1 MSPPPPLHSASDTHV
16 TVLVPCY
23 NEEDGIADTVTSLHE
38 AFHDH
43 PDFEILVIDDGST
56 DQTARSLAP
65 LLERYPEVRV
75 LTHDRNRGYGAA
87 LKTGLARSRGRWIAI
102 TDADG
107 TYPNHRLPELI
118 GIADAENADMV
129 VGARTASDA
138 RYSLVRTLPKIFL
151 TAWASWLA
159 KSRIPDLNSGMRV
172 MRKTAVLRFVKIL
185 PDTFS
190 FTTTITLA
198 MLTNAL
204 RVVYVPVGYR
214 PRTGT
219 SKIRPIRDTLR
230 FVQLITRTG
239 MYFAPLRVLSPLIL
253 LLGAAAATSAYYDT
267 VVLGNLTDKTV
278 LLLMFCINTSVF
290 ALLADM
296 IDKRSP

>member
-1 MSPPPPLHSASDTHV
+1 MPTLPTPDSPSDLRV
-16 TVLVPCY
+16 TIVVPCY
-23 NEEDGIADTVTSLHE
+23 NEEDGIEGTVKSLHE
-38 AFHDH
+38 AFRGQ
-43 PDFEILVIDDGST
+43 PAFEILVVDDGST
-56 DQTARSLAP
+56 DQTARSLAA
-65 LLERYPEVRV
+65 LHTLYPEVRV
-75 LTHDRNRGYGAA
+75 LKHERNLGYGAA
-87 LKTGLARSRGRWIAI
+87 LKTGLARAKGSWIAI

-107 TYPNHRLPELI
+107 TYPNHRLPELVQ
-118 GIADAENADMV
+118 IAEAEDADMV

-138 RYSLVRTLPKIFL
+138 RYSPLRTLPKIFL

-159 KSRIPDLNSGMRV
+159 KARIPDLNSGMRV
-172 MRKTAVLRFVKIL
+172 MRRTAVMRFIKIL

-204 RVVYVPVGYR
+204 RVTYVPVGYS
-214 PRTGT
+214 PRTGR

-239 MYFAPLRVLSPLIL
+239 MYFAPLRVLTPLIV
-253 LLGAAAATSAYYDT
+253 LLGGAAIASAYYDV

-278 LLLMFCINTSVF
+278 LLLMFCINTGVF